1 MVRNLKPALIGIC
14 ILIFGLAL
22 SFEHP
27 EITWAESKSHE
38 PESTAPENADPA
50 RPSWINQIDMYWG
63 GRFKVTGSIARA
75 NNDTF
80 LAPVASGNQ
89 YDGSADLRLINETF
103 VSDWFYFEG
112 AYELIIVGGDTRRA
126 RRQLRDRFPGFPSN
140 PLFVSAQLDDDRR
153 LLDLTDT
160 IKENNNYIIS
170 HRLDRLYLAM
180 LPSWGSLRLGRQA
193 ITWGNGL
200 IFNPMDLFNPFAPT
214 QIDRDYKVGD
224 DMAAVQF
231 AVPNLGDAQ
240 GLYVPRRDR
249 EDNDVKWDQSALAA
263 KLHFAAETT
272 EFDVMLAKNYDD
284 LVGGIGAAGYLGD
297 AAWRMD
303 GTWTYVTEDN
313 NEGRDEF
320 FSVMANLDYSWIW
333 SAKNFYGYIEYYY
346 NGLGHTDYEEAI
358 IDPDINERLLRGNLF
373 ALGRNFLSG
382 QLQVEL
388 HPLFNVYF
396 TSINNIDDPSGVL
409 QPRAIWDIQQNL
421 QLTFGAN
428 IYWGDKGTEYGGFVI
443 PGTNLRSKTPDNV
456 YLWLIYYF

>member
-1 MVRNLKPALIGIC
+1 MNYWIKTALI
-14 ILIFGLAL
+14 AL
-22 SFEHP
+22 HTLWFAIAP
-27 EITWAESKSHE
+27 LPLPPATLGAESD
-38 PESTAPENADPA
+38 AANASDA
-50 RPSWINQIDMYWG
+50 AADNIETIKPSWIDQIDIHWG

-80 LAPVASGNQ
+80 LEPVASGNQ

-126 RRQLRDRFPGFPSN
+126 RRQLRDRFPGFPST

-160 IKENNNYIIS
+160 IKENDNYVIS
-170 HRLDRLYLAM
+170 HRLDRLYVAM

-224 DMAAVQF
+224 DMAAAQI
-231 AVPNLGDAQ
+231 AVPNLGDFQ
-240 GLYVPRRDR
+240 SLYVPRRDPD
-249 EDNDVKWDQSALAA
+249 DNDVKWDQSALAA
-263 KLHFAAETT
+263 KLHFAAATT
-272 EFDVMLAKNYDD
+272 EFDVMMAKNYDD
-284 LVGGIGAAGYLGD
+284 LVGGIGMAGYLGGATWRLD
-297 AAWRMD
+297 A
-303 GTWTYVTEDN
+303 TWTYVNEDN
-313 NEGRDEF
+313 NEGQDDF
-320 FSVMANLDYSWIW
+320 FSAVANIDYSWIW
-333 SAKNFYGYIEYYY
+333 GMKNFYGFIEYYY
-346 NGLGHTDYEEAI
+346 NGLGRDDYQKAI
-358 IDPDINERLLRGNLF
+358 VDPEIIERLQRGNLF
-373 ALGRNFLSG
+373 VLGKNFLSS

-396 TSINNIDDPSGVL
+396 TSINNVDDPSGVL
-409 QPRAIWDIQQNL
+409 QPRAIWDVQQNL
-421 QLTFGAN
+421 QLTLGAN
-428 IYWGDKGTEYGGFVI
+428 IFWGAKGTEYGGFDI

-456 YLWLIYYF
+456 YLWLSYYY

>member
-1 MVRNLKPALIGIC
+1 MVRRLKSALISIC
-14 ILIFGLAL
+14 ILISGFAL
-22 SFEHP
+22 SFEHSD
-27 EITWAESKSHE
+27 TARAASDNHDL
-38 PESTAPENADPA
+38 ESTAAESIDTIK
-50 RPSWINQIDMYWG
+50 PSWLDLIDMHWS

-75 NNDTF
+75 NDDTF
-80 LAPVASGNQ
+80 LEPVASGNQ

-103 VSDWFYFEG
+103 VSDWLYFEG

-126 RRQLRDRFPGFPSN
+126 RRQLRDRFPGFPSS

-160 IKENNNYIIS
+160 IKENDNYIIS

-180 LPSWGSLRLGRQA
+180 LPSWGSLRFGRQA

-231 AVPNLGDAQ
+231 AVPDLGDVQ

-263 KLHFAAETT
+263 KLHFAAQTT

-284 LVGGIGAAGYLGD
+284 LVGGIGVAGYLGD
-297 AAWRMD
+297 AAWRLD
-303 GTWTYVTEDN
+303 GTWTYVNEDN
-313 NEGRDEF
+313 YEGRDEF
-320 FSVMANLDYSWIW
+320 FSVVANLDYSWIW
-333 SAKNFYGYIEYYY
+333 SAKNFYGFIEYYY
-346 NGLGHTDYEEAI
+346 NGLGSTDYEEAI
-358 IDPDINERLLRGNLF
+358 IDPEINERLLRGNLF

-382 QLQVEL
+382 QLQAEL

-396 TSINNIDDPSGVL
+396 TSINNMDDPSGVL

-421 QLTFGAN
+421 QLTLGAN

-443 PGTNLRSKTPDNV
+443 PGTKLRSKTPDNV